1 MAYLGYVTHTY
12 HELLDIPDN
21 IDIVVHSGD
30 FTNAKDVYKNEP
42 EALNFLHWYGSLP
55 IKNKVLIAGNH
66 DAYTFHMKTKFKEWC
81 VHYNIVYLENSYAEI
96 EGIKFFGSPNTPQ
109 FGDWYYMKDRNKMD
123 KLWRQCNNDIDVFVV
138 HGPPKGILDKSY
150 DRNHNLE
157 CCGDSSLYNHIVRI
171 NPKLCLFGH
180 IHDNNDII
188 NQGTFKM
195 STMETIFSNGS
206 VVKDRKFGVLSSNGN
221 IFEI

>member
-1 MAYLGYVTHTY
+1 MAYLGYVTHAY
-12 HELLDIPDN
+12 HELLKIPDN
-21 IDIVVHSGD
+21 IDVVVHSGD

-42 EALNFLHWYGSLP
+42 EALNFLHWYGNLP

-123 KLWRQCNNDIDVFVV
+123 KLWRKCDNDIDVFVV

-150 DRNHNLE
+150 NRNHNLE
-157 CCGDSSLYNHIVRI
+157 CCGDGSLYNHIVRI
-171 NPKLCLFGH
+171 EPKLCLFGH